1 MPERSDNHRDR
12 LIEIDAVLKH
22 LRQLK
27 EDTVKMIISLQKE
40 RGQKSA
46 RPRKARKRR

>member
-1 MPERSDNHRDR
+1 MPDQSDNHSDR
-12 LIEIDAVLKH
+12 LTEIDAVLKH

-40 RGQKSA
+40 RDQKGA
-46 RPRKARKRR
+46 KPRKARKIR